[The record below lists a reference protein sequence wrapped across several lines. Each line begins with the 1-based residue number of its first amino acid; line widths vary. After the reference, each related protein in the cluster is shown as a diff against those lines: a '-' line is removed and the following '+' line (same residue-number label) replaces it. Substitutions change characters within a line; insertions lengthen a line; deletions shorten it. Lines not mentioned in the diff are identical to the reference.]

1 MIGCIWPIREEE
13 SSQSTVAFA
22 DECAMDISGDK
33 ADIQVRYTTR
43 AIDSERDVRM
53 IG

>member
-22 DECAMDISGDK
+22 DECAMDNTGDK
-33 ADIQVRYTTR
+33 AVNKYYCSTCTNYREQKNI
-43 AIDSERDVRM
+43 
-53 IG
+53 